1 MTQLILNK
9 EEQETLIHLLETSL
23 SDLRM
28 EIAGTDNITYKQML
42 KRRKD
47 VLKRL
52 LVALRS
58 PEALSTAA

>member
-42 KRRKD
+42 KQRKD

>member
-9 EEQETLIHLLETSL
+9 EEQEILIQLLETSL

-42 KRRKD
+42 KQRKD

>member
-9 EEQETLIHLLETSL
+9 EEQEILIQLLETSL

-28 EIAGTDNITYKQML
+28 EIAGKYNINYKQML
-42 KRRKD
+42 KQRKD